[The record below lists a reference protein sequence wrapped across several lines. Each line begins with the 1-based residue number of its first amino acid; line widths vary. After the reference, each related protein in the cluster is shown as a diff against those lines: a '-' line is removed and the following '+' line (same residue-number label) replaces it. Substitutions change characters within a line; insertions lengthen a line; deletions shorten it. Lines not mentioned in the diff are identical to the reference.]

1 MFITTDLS
9 ITSYVTLNDP
19 EQCFQRKNTK
29 ISARWQCVYEGPY
42 SKEIYS

>member
-19 EQCFQRKNTK
+19 EQCFERKNK
-29 ISARWQCVYEGPY
+29 DKRAKAVRV
-42 SKEIYS
+42 